1 MTDYID
7 LPGSD
12 PDKTPKISARNLAG
26 SSAGRPEADFY
37 PTPRDAVEALLRNET
52 FAGSI
57 WENSCGDGAICR
69 VLEDHGYRDI
79 IATDLVDRG
88 YGETGH
94 DFITSSYTADNVVMN
109 PPFSLAQQFVEL
121 SLARTTG
128 KVAML
133 GKLQFLE
140 GQKRQPFFLATPL
153 ARVYV
158 FSKRVN
164 FYRNGE
170 KGNYST
176 STMAFSWFVFE
187 HGYTGEPVIR
197 WI

>member
-1 MTDYID
+1 MTDYINI
-7 LPGSD
+7 PSEN
-12 PDKTPKISARNLAG
+12 KQTTPRITARNLAG
-26 SSAGRPEADFY
+26 SSSGRPEADFY
-37 PTPRDAVEALLRNET
+37 PTPPDATEALLRNES
-52 FAGSI
+52 FEGSI

-69 VLEDHGYRDI
+69 VLSSHGYTDI
-79 IATDLVDRG
+79 LATDLEDRG

-94 DFITSSYTADNVVMN
+94 DFITSPYRADNVVMN

-121 SLARTTG
+121 SLERTTG

-140 GQKRQPFFLATPL
+140 GQKRKPFFESTPL
-153 ARVYV
+153 ARVHV

-170 KGNYST
+170 KGSYST
-176 STMAFSWFVFE
+176 STMAFAWFVWE
-187 HGYTGEPVIR
+187 HGYEGEPVIR
-197 WI
+197 WL